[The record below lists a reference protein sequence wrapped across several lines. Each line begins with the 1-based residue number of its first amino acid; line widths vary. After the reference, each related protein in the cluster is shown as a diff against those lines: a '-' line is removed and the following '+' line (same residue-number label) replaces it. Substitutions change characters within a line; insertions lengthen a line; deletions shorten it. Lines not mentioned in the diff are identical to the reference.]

1 MLNSK
6 SYQLTSFVLYTV
18 LNSLINSLALCCTQ
32 QYPLTGVSSLWCPF
46 LLANSTSTY
55 FNLKTKTYLS
65 LYTCMYSVLV
75 YYWKS
80 GWSFM
85 VFFCTNFLLLY
96 QITVSYMYGYKHFC
110 VFISSVCLCSK
121 SCTNGLYLLS
131 C

>member
-18 LNSLINSLALCCTQ
+18 LNISLINSLALCCTQ

-65 LYTCMYSVLV
+65 LYMYVQCISILLEERIIFH
-75 YYWKS
+75 
-80 GWSFM
+80 G
-85 VFFCTNFLLLY
+85 FFLAPIFYNY